1 MNDFNMSGLMA
12 RQPDQPQTC
21 EVHGEYMARHII
33 GHRFSKCPTCT
44 VETQA
49 KEQSDR
55 EHAEKQAK
63 IDARMARSGIAERFK
78 DRDFNNY
85 IATTDGQRAALQIA
99 RAYADD
105 FDEHWKAGTGL
116 TFSGKPGTG
125 KSHLAMAV
133 ISQIIQSLKSY
144 GQYTTCMELI
154 REVRNTWRK
163 DSPESEMD
171 VIARFSEVPL
181 LVIDEIGVQYGT
193 DGEQTVL
200 FEILDRRYREMMPS
214 ILLTNQGA
222 EGLRTFIGD
231 RSFDRLRENS
241 RWVAFEWDSFRKQAR
256 GQA

>member
-1 MNDFNMSGLMA
+1 MNDHFNTLLA
-12 RQPDQPQTC
+12 RKPDQAAVCDT
-21 EVHGEYMARHII
+21 HGPYSARHII
-33 GHRFSKCPTCT
+33 GVRFSQCPACIQ
-44 VETQA
+44 EA
-49 KEQSDR
+49 SDKEQAGRAHADR
-55 EHAEKQAK
+55 QAK
-63 IDARMARSGIAERFK
+63 IDARMARSGIGERFK
-78 DRDFNNY
+78 DRNFGNY
-85 IATTDGQRAALQIA
+85 LAATDGQKHALEVA
-99 RAYADD
+99 RTYADD

-133 ISQIIQSLKSY
+133 ISQIIHSLKSY

-163 DSPESEMD
+163 DSEDSEMS

-200 FEILDRRYREMMPS
+200 FEILDRRYREMMPT

-241 RWVAFEWDSFRKQAR
+241 RWVAFEWESFRKQAR